1 MAKQYE
7 MNPFDAINMA
17 FHGTIQSIINSVADA
32 GIKKVIFNEP
42 VTVVYWGDG
51 VKTVVHCQDGDRYDP
66 RTGLLLCCA
75 KRLFGNRGR
84 YNDILNKATGTH
96 DAEGDTVW
104 SALFGTPERAA
115 QTLVD
120 KEIACTS
127 GSVATACFGVRE
139 CRVCP
144 IAKFCGQETDGS
156 EDYDRV
162 LADLNKPY
170 EDDAFSIE
178 VE

>member
-17 FHGTIQSIINSVADA
+17 FHGTIQSIINTRVADA

-75 KRLFGNRGR
+75 KRLFGNSGR
-84 YNDILNKATGTH
+84 YNYILNKAMGTH
-96 DAEGDTVW
+96 DADGDTVW

-127 GSVATACFGVRE
+127 GSVAPGFSESASAA
-139 CRVCP
+139 CP
-144 IAKFCGQETDGS
+144 IPSRSSAARRRTVA
-156 EDYDRV
+156 RTTT
-162 LADLNKPY
+162 
-170 EDDAFSIE
+170 AFSPT
-178 VE
+178 

>member
-1 MAKQYE
+1 M
-7 MNPFDAINMA
+7 
-17 FHGTIQSIINSVADA
+17 
-32 GIKKVIFNEP
+32 
-42 VTVVYWGDG
+42 
-51 VKTVVHCQDGDRYDP
+51 
-66 RTGLLLCCA
+66 
-75 KRLFGNRGR
+75 
-84 YNDILNKATGTH
+84 GTH

>member
-1 MAKQYE
+1 MAKQYD

-17 FHGTIQSIINSVADA
+17 FHGMFMDIAKRAADA

-51 VKTVVHCQDGDRYDP
+51 VKTVVHCQEGYRYDP

-75 KRLFGNRGR
+75 KRLFGNSGR
-84 YNDILNKATGTH
+84 YNDILNKAMGTH
-96 DAEGDTVW
+96 GAEGGTVW

-120 KEIACTS
+120 KEIARSS
-127 GSVATACFGVRE
+127 GSAATACFGISE

-170 EDDAFSIE
+170 EEDAFSIE